1 MRDIRMKDIRT
12 LDFNLLKAFEALL
25 DEGNV
30 TRAAERMAVTQP
42 AMSAMLGRLRESFDD
57 VLFVRE
63 QHGIRPTDRAL
74 QLGISVKN
82 VLAEI
87 NLMLQPLT
95 FNPPESHIKIS
106 IASTDYGLQA
116 VALPFVAELKKHAPH
131 IKVALLPIQDSSVR
145 GLLEQGRL
153 DIALM
158 TPERIHS
165 DYLHVQP
172 LYDEHYVCLMR
183 ENHPAAA
190 RDLDLDTFCGLDFA
204 MMSYDGGGFSGA
216 TDEALAALGRTR
228 RVSLS
233 LTNFLL
239 LPDILRRSDIVA
251 MVPSRLACNQPGLL
265 ERAAPLAVR
274 GFTVGMVWHDRT
286 HENPAHRWIRSLMA
300 DVVAQNVLH

>member
-1 MRDIRMKDIRT
+1 MKNIRT

-42 AMSAMLGRLRESFDD
+42 AMSAMLARLRESFDD

-63 QHGIRPTDRAL
+63 QHGIRPTERAV

-95 FNPPESHIKIS
+95 FSPPESHIKIS

-153 DIALM
+153 DIALIN
-158 TPERIHS
+158 PERIHS
-165 DYLHVQP
+165 DYLHMQP

-190 RDLDLDTFCGLDFA
+190 KPLDLDTFCSLDFA

-216 TDEALAALGRTR
+216 TDDALAALGRTR

-239 LPDILRRSDIVA
+239 LSDILRRSDMVA
-251 MVPSRLACNQPGLL
+251 MTPSRLACRQPGLVM
-265 ERAAPLAVR
+265 RHAPLAIQ
-274 GFTVGMVWHDRT
+274 GFGVCMVWHERT
-286 HENPAHRWIRSLMA
+286 HAHPAHQWIRSLMA
-300 DVVAQNVLH
+300 HVAAAQDAPAPLA